1 MPSAYLEKVDI
12 YKNIETLQRYIDV
25 IKILKAKRNYE
36 PNAEQMKVSINDY
49 INDGVQEAF
58 DYIKDTTIT
67 NSYINAKIREK
78 EVKEQEAEIYKN
90 VPFAG

>member
-1 MPSAYLEKVDI
+1 
-12 YKNIETLQRYIDV
+12 
-25 IKILKAKRNYE
+25 
-36 PNAEQMKVSINDY
+36 MKVSINDY